1 MRIFFTCLIP
11 LLSTFTT
18 AQAST
23 YEGVVQLIN
32 IREGDGLV
40 WINIDGNRSS
50 NIPECGKNHGYM
62 VVKNEKGD
70 TGKRQVAALMLAQ
83 ATGQKVKID
92 GTNTCTRW
100 PDGEDIEIVQIQ
112 KQ

>member
-1 MRIFFTCLIP
+1 MKFIYICLIS

-32 IREGDGLV
+32 IRETDGLV
-40 WINIDGNRSS
+40 WVNIDGTRSS
-50 NIPECGKNHGYM
+50 DTPDCGKYHGYM
-62 VVKNEKGD
+62 VIKNEKGD

>member
-40 WINIDGNRSS
+40 WINIDAIVQVIYLS
-50 NIPECGKNHGYM
+50 
-62 VVKNEKGD
+62 VVKI
-70 TGKRQVAALMLAQ
+70 M
-83 ATGQKVKID
+83 
-92 GTNTCTRW
+92 GTW
-100 PDGEDIEIVQIQ
+100 
-112 KQ
+112 

>member
-1 MRIFFTCLIP
+1 
-11 LLSTFTT
+11 
-18 AQAST
+18 
-23 YEGVVQLIN
+23 
-32 IREGDGLV
+32 
-40 WINIDGNRSS
+40 
-50 NIPECGKNHGYM
+50 M